1 MYFVAR
7 RISMPAVDYML
18 KNDKSEDFV
27 ALYKGFSKQLNELI
41 NLYFSVED
49 ESKSFFPLM
58 FL

>member
-1 MYFVAR
+1 
-7 RISMPAVDYML
+7 MPAIDYML
-18 KNDKSEDFV
+18 KKEKSEDFV

-49 ESKSFFPLM
+49 ESKCFFPLM

>member
-18 KNDKSEDFV
+18 KKEKSEDFV

-49 ESKSFFPLM
+49 ESKFFFFLM